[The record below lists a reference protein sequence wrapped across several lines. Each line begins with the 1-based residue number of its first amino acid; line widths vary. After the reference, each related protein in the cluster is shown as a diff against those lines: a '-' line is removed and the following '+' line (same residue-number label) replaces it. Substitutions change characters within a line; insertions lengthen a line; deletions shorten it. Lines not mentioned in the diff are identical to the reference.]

1 MTSPRH
7 RQKEKGPTRRVV
19 RRRQHAAAKEGWS
32 EHSGDEQKAPPL
44 FPSAVFTLRRESY
57 QDNVLTVRT
66 RKKRKESCHHKASYA
81 VDKKAM
87 QWTRM
92 TARRSP
98 LTRKN
103 REGRPELFNAFF

>member
-19 RRRQHAAAKEGWS
+19 RRRQHAAAKEGWN

-44 FPSAVFTLRRESY
+44 FPSAFFTLRRESY

-66 RKKRKESCHHKASYA
+66 RKKRKESHHKASYA
-81 VDKKAM
+81 VDKNDSKKVTFA
-87 QWTRM
+87 
-92 TARRSP
+92 
-98 LTRKN
+98 RKN
-103 REGRPELFNAFF
+103 REGRPELFNAFSVRTY